1 MKFKVTLKD
10 PDGFYNCIDDAVC
23 DEVAKLGITDDREIN
38 AITDARKDKVNK
50 ALRNWVEYGEYIT
63 IEFDTEEQTA
73 TVVPL

>member
-10 PDGFYNCIDDAVC
+10 PDDS
-23 DEVAKLGITDDREIN
+23 EIN

-63 IEFDTEEQTA
+63 IEFDTEAGTA

>member
-1 MKFKVTLKD
+1 MAA
-10 PDGFYNCIDDAVC
+10 IDDAVC
-23 DEVAKLGITDDREIN
+23 DEVAKLGLTDDREIN

-63 IEFDTEEQTA
+63 IEFDTEAQTA